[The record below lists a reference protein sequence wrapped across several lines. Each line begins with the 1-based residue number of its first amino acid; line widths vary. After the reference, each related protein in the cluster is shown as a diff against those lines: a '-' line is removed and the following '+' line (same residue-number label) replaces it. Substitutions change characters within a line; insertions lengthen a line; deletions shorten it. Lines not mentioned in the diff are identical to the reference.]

1 MWLYIIMQREI
12 AIFRALG
19 DPSRLAI
26 FESLA
31 RKEAPVKDLTA
42 QFKISQPAV
51 SQHLAAL
58 RKAGLVTVRHDGRLT
73 YYGLNFSGLKP
84 LMDWL
89 GHYKAFWPERVN
101 RLDALL
107 KEMDS

>member
-1 MWLYIIMQREI
+1 MQQES

-31 RKEAPVKDLTA
+31 GGEAPVKALTA
-42 QFKISQPAV
+42 RFRISQPAV

-58 RKAGLVTVRHDGRLT
+58 RQAGLVTVRRDGRMA
-73 YYGLNFSGLKP
+73 YYGLNSAGLKP
-84 LMDWL
+84 LVDWL
-89 GHYKAFWPERVN
+89 AHYRAFWPNRVS
-101 RLDALL
+101 RLNALL
-107 KEMDS
+107 EGMD

>member
-1 MWLYIIMQREI
+1 MPTQSVL
-12 AIFRALG
+12 FRALG

-31 RKEAPVKDLTA
+31 RKEAPVKELTA
-42 QFKISQPAV
+42 QFHISQPAV

-58 RKAGLVTVRHDGRLT
+58 LAAGLVTVRRDGRMA
-73 YYGLNFSGLKP
+73 YYGVNAPGLQP
-84 LMDWL
+84 LKDWL
-89 GHYKAFWPERVN
+89 SHYQAFWPEKIG

-107 KEMDS
+107 KGMD

>member
-1 MWLYIIMQREI
+1 MPRES

-31 RKEAPVKDLTA
+31 RQEAPVKELTA
-42 QFKISQPAV
+42 QFRISQPAV

-58 RKAGLVTVRHDGRLT
+58 REAGLVAVRRDGRLA
-73 YYGLNFSGLKP
+73 YYSVKPAGLKP
-84 LMDWL
+84 LKDWL
-89 GHYKAFWPERVN
+89 AHYQAFWPERVS

-107 KEMDS
+107 KEMD

>member
-1 MWLYIIMQREI
+1 MHPESV
-12 AIFRALG
+12 IFRALG

-31 RKEAPVKDLTA
+31 QGEAPVKDLTA
-42 QFKISQPAV
+42 RFKISQPAV

-58 RKAGLVTVRHDGRLT
+58 RKAGLVTVRHDGRMS
-73 YYGLNFSGLKP
+73 YYGVDSGGLKP

-89 GHYKAFWPERVN
+89 AHYQAFWPK
-101 RLDALL
+101 RLSRLEALL
-107 KEMDS
+107 KEMD

>member
-1 MWLYIIMQREI
+1 MQQQS

-31 RKEAPVKDLTA
+31 RKEAAVKELTS
-42 QFKISQPAV
+42 QFRISQPAV

-58 RKAGLVTVRHDGRLT
+58 REAGLVTVRRDGRLA
-73 YYGLNFSGLKP
+73 YYSVNPAGLKP
-84 LMDWL
+84 LKDWL
-89 GHYKAFWPERVN
+89 THYQAFWPEKIS

-107 KEMDS
+107 KEMK

>member
-1 MWLYIIMQREI
+1 MQTES

-31 RKEAPVKDLTA
+31 RKECPVKELTA
-42 QFKISQPAV
+42 QFRISQPAV

-58 RKAGLVTVRHDGRLT
+58 REAGLVTVRRDGRLA
-73 YYGLNFSGLKP
+73 YYSVKPAGLKP
-84 LMDWL
+84 LKDWL
-89 GHYKAFWPERVN
+89 AHYQAFWPEKVS
-101 RLDALL
+101 RLNALL
-107 KEMDS
+107 KEMD

>member
-1 MWLYIIMQREI
+1 MERES

-31 RKEAPVKDLTA
+31 RREAPVKELTA
-42 QFKISQPAV
+42 QFRISQPAV

-58 RKAGLVTVRHDGRLT
+58 RKAGLVTVRRDGRMA
-73 YYGLNFSGLKP
+73 YYSLNTAGLKP

-89 GHYKAFWPERVN
+89 AHYQTFWPERVR

-107 KEMDS
+107 KEVD

>member
-1 MWLYIIMQREI
+1 MRPES

-31 RKEAPVKDLTA
+31 RKEAPVKELTA
-42 QFKISQPAV
+42 QFRISQPAV

-58 RKAGLVTVRHDGRLT
+58 RDAGLVTVRRDGRLA
-73 YYGLNFSGLKP
+73 YYRVKPAGLKP
-84 LMDWL
+84 LKDWL
-89 GHYKAFWPERVN
+89 AYYQAFWPERIS
-101 RLDALL
+101 RLNALL
-107 KEMDS
+107 REMD

>member
-1 MWLYIIMQREI
+1 MQERS

-31 RKEAPVKDLTA
+31 RGEAPVKDLTA
-42 QFKISQPAV
+42 RLRISQRAV

-58 RKAGLVTVRHDGRLT
+58 RKAGLVTVRRDGRMA
-73 YYGLNFSGLKP
+73 YYQVKSSGLKP
-84 LMDWL
+84 MVDWMAQ
-89 GHYKAFWPERVN
+89 YKEFWPGRIN
-101 RLDALL
+101 RLEALL
-107 KEMDS
+107 KGMD

>member
-1 MWLYIIMQREI
+1 MFMQTKS

-31 RKEAPVKDLTA
+31 RKEAPVKELTG
-42 QFKISQPAV
+42 QFHISQPAV

-58 RKAGLVTVRHDGRLT
+58 KAA
-73 YYGLNFSGLKP
+73 GLKP
-84 LMDWL
+84 LKDWL
-89 GHYKAFWPERVN
+89 AHYQAFWPEKVS

-107 KEMDS
+107 KEMD

>member
-1 MWLYIIMQREI
+1 MCLYNNMTRES

-31 RKEAPVKDLTA
+31 RKEAPVKELTA
-42 QFKISQPAV
+42 QFQITQPAV

-58 RKAGLVTVRHDGRLT
+58 RAAVRRDGRLA
-73 YYGLNFSGLKP
+73 YYSVKPAGLKP
-84 LMDWL
+84 LKDWL
-89 GHYKAFWPERVN
+89 AHYQAFWPEKVS
-101 RLDALL
+101 RLNALL
-107 KEMDS
+107 QEMD

>member
-1 MWLYIIMQREI
+1 MQRES

-31 RKEAPVKDLTA
+31 RREAPVKELTA
-42 QFKISQPAV
+42 QFRISQPAV

-58 RKAGLVTVRHDGRLT
+58 RAAGLVAVRRDGRLA
-73 YYGLNFSGLKP
+73 YYSVKPAGLKP
-84 LMDWL
+84 LKDWL
-89 GHYKAFWPERVN
+89 THYQAFWPDRVG
-101 RLDALL
+101 RLEALL
-107 KEMDS
+107 KEMD

>member
-1 MWLYIIMQREI
+1 MQRES

-31 RKEAPVKDLTA
+31 RKEAPVKELTA
-42 QFKISQPAV
+42 QFHISQPAV

-58 RKAGLVTVRHDGRLT
+58 RLAGLVTVRRDGRLA
-73 YYGLNFSGLKP
+73 YYAVKSNGLKP
-84 LMDWL
+84 LFDWL
-89 GHYKAFWPERVN
+89 AHYQAFWPERVS
-101 RLDALL
+101 RLEALL
-107 KEMDS
+107 KGMD

>member
-1 MWLYIIMQREI
+1 MKQESV
-12 AIFRALG
+12 IFRALG

-31 RKEAPVKDLTA
+31 RKESAVKELTA
-42 QFKISQPAV
+42 QFRITQSAV

-58 RKAGLVTVRHDGRLT
+58 REAGLVTVRRDGRLA
-73 YYGLNFSGLKP
+73 YYGVNPAGLKP
-84 LMDWL
+84 LKDWL
-89 GHYKAFWPERVN
+89 AHYQAFWPKSIR

-107 KEMDS
+107 KEME

>member
-1 MWLYIIMQREI
+1 MKRES

-26 FESLA
+26 FQSLA
-31 RKEAPVKDLTA
+31 RKAAPVKDLTA
-42 QFKISQPAV
+42 QFHISQPAV

-58 RKAGLVTVRHDGRLT
+58 RAVGLVTVRKDGRLA
-73 YYGLNFSGLKP
+73 YYSVDPEGLQPLK
-84 LMDWL
+84 DWL
-89 GHYKAFWPERVN
+89 AHYQAFWPERVG

-107 KEMDS
+107 KKMD

>member
-1 MWLYIIMQREI
+1 MRPTS

-31 RKEAPVKDLTA
+31 RKEAAVKDLTA
-42 QFKISQPAV
+42 QFRISQPAI

-58 RKAGLVTVRHDGRLT
+58 LAADLVTVRRDGRMA
-73 YYGLNFSGLKP
+73 YYGVKAAGLKP
-84 LMDWL
+84 LKDWL
-89 GHYKAFWPERVN
+89 AHYQAFWPERVS

-107 KEMDS
+107 KKMD

>member
-1 MWLYIIMQREI
+1 MPRQSH
-12 AIFRALG
+12 IFRALG

-31 RKEAPVKDLTA
+31 RKEAAVKELTA
-42 QFKISQPAV
+42 QFHITQPAV

-58 RKAGLVTVRHDGRLT
+58 RAAGLVAVRRDGRLA
-73 YYGLNFSGLKP
+73 YYSVKPAGLKP
-84 LMDWL
+84 LKDWL
-89 GHYKAFWPERVN
+89 AHYQAFWPQKVA

-107 KEMDS
+107 KEMD

>member
-1 MWLYIIMQREI
+1 MPREHTL
-12 AIFRALG
+12 FRALG

-31 RKEAPVKDLTA
+31 RKEAAVKELTA
-42 QFKISQPAV
+42 QFHISQPAV

-58 RKAGLVTVRHDGRLT
+58 RLAGLVTVRRDGRLA
-73 YYGLNFSGLKP
+73 YYRVRSSGLKP
-84 LMDWL
+84 LFDWL
-89 GHYKAFWPERVN
+89 AHYQAFWPERIS

-107 KEMDS
+107 KAMD

>member
-1 MWLYIIMQREI
+1 MQTRS

-26 FESLA
+26 FECLA

-42 QFKISQPAV
+42 RFRITQPAV

-58 RKAGLVTVRHDGRLT
+58 RKAEGLSPSAGTG
-73 YYGLNFSGLKP
+73 G
-84 LMDWL
+84 
-89 GHYKAFWPERVN
+89 WPTTP
-101 RLDALL
+101 
-107 KEMDS
+107 

>member
-1 MWLYIIMQREI
+1 MQREN

-31 RKEAPVKDLTA
+31 RKEAPVKELTA
-42 QFKISQPAV
+42 QFRISQPAV

-58 RKAGLVTVRHDGRLT
+58 RMAGLVTVRRDGRLS
-73 YYGLNFSGLKP
+73 YYGVKYSGLKP
-84 LMDWL
+84 LVDWL
-89 GHYKAFWPERVN
+89 NHYQAFWPERIS
-101 RLDALL
+101 RLEALL
-107 KEMDS
+107 KSLN

>member
-1 MWLYIIMQREI
+1 MQRQA

-31 RKEAPVKDLTA
+31 RREAPVKVLTS
-42 QFKISQPAV
+42 QFHISQPAV

-58 RKAGLVTVRHDGRLT
+58 RKAGLVTVRRDGRLA
-73 YYGLNFSGLKP
+73 YYGLKSAGLKP
-84 LMDWL
+84 LVDWL
-89 GHYKAFWPERVN
+89 KHYQAFWPERVS

-107 KEMDS
+107 KEMD